1 MTGMTVSSAATA
13 LQLLSGAN
21 GSGGWKPVV
30 PTKIAVPAPVA
41 VSPVATRTGI
51 EAQSKIVDTLLA
63 KELDATAVGAEPAEA
78 GGPADQKEEA
88 WVLYF
93 RWLLDPNREK
103 PVYTQE
109 QQLQMSE
116 AAEMKRFASRA
127 LGAQNAQLLTTNKA
141 NFGSAEEAAEA
152 ISLATSFV
160 RQGLYQANFYA
171 GRNDVNFEDFAADGN
186 KAMQNYEFFRNP
198 SLKVQHALNQYR
210 IGEAMLRNVMG
221 IEGNTLVQGEDGR
234 YSIKPI
240 EVEIAGKMLSI
251 DGRGRINVGPLAANE
266 TAAA

>member
-1 MTGMTVSSAATA
+1 MMDAGMTGMTISSAATA
-13 LQLLSGAN
+13 LQLLGGAN
-21 GSGGWKPVV
+21 GSSGWKPVV
-30 PTKIAVPAPVA
+30 PARTAAPSPVA
-41 VSPVATRTGI
+41 VSPVATKTGI
-51 EAQSKIVDTLLA
+51 ETQAKIVESL
-63 KELDATAVGAEPAEA
+63 VVAEQPAAPVNAETPEA
-78 GGPADQKEEA
+78 ASSGKPDWAI
-88 WVLYF
+88 YF
-93 RWLLDPNREK
+93 EWLLDPNREK

-171 GRNDVNFEDFAADGN
+171 GRNDVSFEDFAADGN

-198 SLKVQHALNQYR
+198 SLKVQHALNHYR

-234 YSIKPI
+234 YSVKPF
-240 EVEIAGKMLSI
+240 EVEIAEQILSI
-251 DGRGRINVGPLAANE
+251 DAKGRVNISPLDAK
-266 TAAA
+266 